1 MSSSNKSKFCWFYK
15 KYFCNSKLQ
24 SEQPI
29 MQKVKLALKM
39 VEKNLETSNILFNN
53 SFRSK
58 SDEFFDV
65 KLLSEEKKK
74 RKDTNDDEDED
85 EYGVKEYVAD
95 ILLNPEFQTSPGSP
109 NFLSTFKRMSNSLIS
124 IAAFRFIFHWASK
137 YYFSNFFLSQQMMLK
152 LWTFH
157 LVCVWV
163 EEWQFERFFIRELPL
178 LRPKR
183 LLRFALT
190 ALTKT
195 FLNLTFKVKVQSF
208 ILTSN

>member
-1 MSSSNKSKFCWFYK
+1 
-15 KYFCNSKLQ
+15 
-24 SEQPI
+24 

-85 EYGVKEYVAD
+85 ESGVKEYVAD

-109 NFLSTFKRMSNSLIS
+109 NFLFTFKRMSNFLIS
-124 IAAFRFIFHWASK
+124 IAAFRFIFH
-137 YYFSNFFLSQQMMLK
+137 
-152 LWTFH
+152 
-157 LVCVWV
+157 
-163 EEWQFERFFIRELPL
+163 
-178 LRPKR
+178 
-183 LLRFALT
+183 
-190 ALTKT
+190 
-195 FLNLTFKVKVQSF
+195 
-208 ILTSN
+208 